1 MDSDETRNE
10 RCIKREK
17 EGRGRGTRDAVR
29 PFSFS
34 DRGFQSFNFV
44 SILYY
49 SIRVVVLVVLEY
61 EYYSYHLCIVFIL
74 KYYA

>member
-17 EGRGRGTRDAVR
+17 EGHGTRDAVR

-34 DRGFQSFNFV
+34 DRAGGVFNLQ
-44 SILYY
+44 ILLAY
-49 SIRVVVLVVLEY
+49 STLLVLE
-61 EYYSYHLCIVFIL
+61 
-74 KYYA
+74 